1 MDIEGVDVVVK
12 AKALAVASGVVL
24 ESACGAHEI
33 TRRVAWLLRG
43 LGWGLLSKPNG
54 ENCHGRSIDVIVN
67 KDGRWVDVI
76 QSSQTDNIPSWQESP
91 TPIDDINRWI
101 APEDPV
107 DVPVPSPAPVPLPPM
122 PTPVVQVVDFTAR
135 IDAIGDRLTAI
146 ENRLTIID
154 AHINQANT
162 TIQQYMPLI
171 QSLLPLLGGLIK

>member
-1 MDIEGVDVVVK
+1 MDIEGVDVVAK
-12 AKALAVASGVVL
+12 AKALAVASGVML

-33 TRRVAWLLRG
+33 TRRVAWLLRD

-54 ENCHGRSIDVIVN
+54 ENCHGRAIDVIVN
-67 KDGRWVDVI
+67 KDGRWVDVLVN
-76 QSSQTDNIPSWQESP
+76 SQTDNIPAWQEQVS
-91 TPIDDINRWI
+91 PIDDVSRWI
-101 APEDPV
+101 APLDPMDGPPPIPV
-107 DVPVPSPAPVPLPPM
+107 VPVPPA

-162 TIQQYMPLI
+162 TIQNYMPLI